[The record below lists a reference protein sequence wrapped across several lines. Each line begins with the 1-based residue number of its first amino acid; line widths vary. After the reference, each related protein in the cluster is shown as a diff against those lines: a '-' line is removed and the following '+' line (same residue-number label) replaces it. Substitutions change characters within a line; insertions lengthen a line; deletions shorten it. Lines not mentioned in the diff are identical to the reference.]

1 MNNLLIDNKYLIIEN
16 LLNEQESNDI
26 EKKMYDSF
34 FPWYLTVEKDEKGN
48 MYTVSP
54 EIAKQY
60 KDDKNVI
67 DQGQFVHSFIYVK
80 NNKLIENSIH
90 KDIALNILQKF
101 CIKTNLKNVFL
112 LRSKANLIT
121 ESKKYTKNSYG
132 IPHIDFDI
140 NHYVLIYYVND
151 SDGDTVLFDE
161 NKKIY
166 KKISP
171 KKNSVLLFRGNILHA
186 GGHPVESSTRCVIN
200 FNLQIKDN

>member
-16 LLNEQESNDI
+16 LLNEEESNDI
-26 EKKMYDSF
+26 EKKLYDPF
-34 FPWYLTVEKDEKGN
+34 FPWYLTAEKDEKGN
-48 MYTVSP
+48 MYTVLP

-67 DQGQFVHSFIYVK
+67 DQGQFVHSFVYVK

-90 KDIALNILQKF
+90 KDIAFNILQKF
-101 CIKTNLKNVFL
+101 CIKTNLKNVFV
-112 LRSKANLIT
+112 LRAKANLIT

-171 KKNSVLLFRGNILHA
+171 KKSSILLFRGNILHA